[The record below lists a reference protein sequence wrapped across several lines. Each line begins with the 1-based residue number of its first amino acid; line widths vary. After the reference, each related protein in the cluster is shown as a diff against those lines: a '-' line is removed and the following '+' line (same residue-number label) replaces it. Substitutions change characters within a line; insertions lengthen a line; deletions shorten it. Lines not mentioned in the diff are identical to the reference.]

1 MLQTDILLMKVSTRF
16 FRILAKELRCFPEV
30 KAGEL
35 LKLMEQHGTGTNVTR
50 HEYPTLIVRRVM
62 LKGEAK
68 ASGQHPSEKT

>member
-35 LKLMEQHGTGTNVTR
+35 LKLMEQHGTDVTR
-50 HEYPTLIVRRVM
+50 HKYLTLIVRRVM

-68 ASGQHPSEKT
+68 SSGQHPSEKT